1 MACISETLPRGGEQV
16 LTLARW
22 SPTSELTNLHTAM
35 DRLFSD
41 LFGEALRSPIT
52 VQMMGRAGAPAYH
65 LPVDVMEVDNGYRI
79 QAPVPGF
86 KPEDVEVTFSDGVL
100 TINAK
105 RAEEKS
111 RQEGKYLRREVAFGN
126 FQRQLTL
133 PGDVRADQIKARFEN
148 GILTLEVPRAPK
160 PKPMRIPVQPGERAK
175 LLTGAGSKSR

>member
-1 MACISETLPRGGEQV
+1 M
-16 LTLARW
+16 TLARW

-41 LFGEALRSPIT
+41 LFGEPMRSPLT
-52 VQMMGRAGAPAYH
+52 AEMGRAGAPTYH
-65 LPVDVMEVDNGYRI
+65 LPVDIAEVDNGYRI

-105 RAEEKS
+105 RSEEKS
-111 RQEGKYLRREVAFGN
+111 RQEGNYLRREVAFGN
-126 FQRQLTL
+126 FQRHITL
-133 PGDVRADQIKARFEN
+133 PGDVRADEIKARFDN

-160 PKPMRIPVQPGERAK
+160 PKPMRIPIQPGERAK
-175 LLTGAGSKSR
+175 QLTGAGSKSR

>member
-1 MACISETLPRGGEQV
+1 M
-16 LTLARW
+16 TLARW

-41 LFGEALRSPIT
+41 LFGEASHSPLTAAI
-52 VQMMGRAGAPAYH
+52 GRPGAPTFQ
-65 LPVDVMEVDNGYRI
+65 LPVDVEEVDSGYRI

-111 RQEGKYLRREVAFGN
+111 RQEGNYLRREVAFGN

-175 LLTGAGSKSR
+175 QLTGAGSKSR

>member
-1 MACISETLPRGGEQV
+1 MRSAFGGGACSCISETLPRGGEQV

-41 LFGEALRSPIT
+41 LFGEPMRSPLT
-52 VQMMGRAGAPAYH
+52 AEMGRAGAPTYH
-65 LPVDVMEVDNGYRI
+65 LPVDIAEVDNGYRI

-105 RAEEKS
+105 RSEEKS
-111 RQEGKYLRREVAFGN
+111 RECPAGRGIFGAVQPAQRSAERRLAADALRR
-126 FQRQLTL
+126 RWMMT
-133 PGDVRADQIKARFEN
+133 
-148 GILTLEVPRAPK
+148 
-160 PKPMRIPVQPGERAK
+160 
-175 LLTGAGSKSR
+175 

>member
-1 MACISETLPRGGEQV
+1 M
-16 LTLARW
+16 TLARW

-52 VQMMGRAGAPAYH
+52 AEMMGRGRAPAYH

-105 RAEEKS
+105 RAEEKA
-111 RQEGKYLRREVAFGN
+111 RQEGNYLRREVAFGN

-175 LLTGAGSKSR
+175 QLTGAGSKSR